1 MTKIA
6 NDAID
11 AIAQM
16 NRYVLCFNGSSDH
29 CSELPEIPPS
39 VGVEFS
45 SEVVASSPS
54 SISIEHRGGNR
65 DVNMT
70 GQSLH
75 RKGNR
80 RTSPVSGNRTIVA
93 LSSISLVDGNSP
105 KTVKGARRRATR
117 SSVPIQKWQ
126 PTQMM

>member
-6 NDAID
+6 NVAID
-11 AIAQM
+11 PIAQM

-29 CSELPEIPPS
+29 CSELTEIPPS

-45 SEVVASSPS
+45 SEAIASSPS
-54 SISIEHRGGNR
+54 SISIEYRGGNR
-65 DVNMT
+65 NVNMT

-105 KTVKGARRRATR
+105 NTVKGARRRATR